1 MGDDR
6 RVTIDITAYR
16 PQDAA
21 LTRDLF
27 QAAIRGTSSRDYT
40 PEQVEV
46 WSRVDDLGLWN
57 DNRLKAHCLIA
68 RVDDEP
74 AGFTEID
81 DDAYLNMMFVD
92 PRFAGR
98 GVATA
103 LLTAALALVD
113 PTVPVT
119 AHASLTARPFF
130 EARGFT
136 VVAEHRPVIRGVR
149 LTNFSVSLAPRE
161 R

>member
-1 MGDDR
+1 M
-6 RVTIDITAYR
+6 TIGITAYR

-27 QAAIRGTSSRDYT
+27 QAAIRGTASRDYT
-40 PEQVEV
+40 PEQVVV

-57 DNRLKAHCLIA
+57 DNRMKAHCLIA
-68 RVDDEP
+68 RIDGVP

-81 DDAYLNMMFVD
+81 DEAYLNMMFVD

-103 LLTAALALVD
+103 LLQVALGLVD
-113 PTVPVT
+113 PTATVT
-119 AHASLTARPFF
+119 ARASLTARPFF
-130 EARGFT
+130 EARGFR
-136 VVAEHRPVIRGVR
+136 VDAEHHPVIRGVR
-149 LTNFSVSLAPRE
+149 LTNFSVSLAPRG